1 MKAKLIDYLEVTEN
15 IDSDKVIR
23 VLDDDTGTVIEGTVN
38 DVRNCY
44 FLNHYCGKFDE
55 LTVKHIENSEI
66 PCFVI

>member
-1 MKAKLIDYLEVTEN
+1 MKAKLIDCLEVAEN

-23 VLDDDTGTVIEGTVN
+23 VLNDDTGTVIEGTAN

-44 FLNHYCGKFDE
+44 FLNHYCGKLDE
-55 LTVKHIENSEI
+55 LTVKRIENSEI

>member
-1 MKAKLIDYLEVTEN
+1 MKAKLIDYLKVTEN

-23 VLDDDTGTVIEGTVN
+23 VLDDDTGTVIEGTAN
-38 DVRNCY
+38 DVRSCY

>member
-1 MKAKLIDYLEVTEN
+1 MKAKLIDCLEVAEN

-23 VLDDDTGTVIEGTVN
+23 VLDDDTGTVIEGTAN

-44 FLNHYCGKFDE
+44 FLNRYCGKFDE
-55 LTVKHIENSEI
+55 LTVKRIENSEI